1 MGFESVNPKEL
12 EIKILN
18 SYKKQTKEE
27 GKVNLTDYKYSVQ
40 HNAATNKTVFREQ
53 DNDTFLTELD
63 DKGNY
68 VTRQINED
76 ELTEILLE
84 DGNFEAEIA
93 KTSYAAPVSAKQVE
107 HKAGTGSTKERVE
120 ALSKLVKNSNINQF
134 KNENGVS
141 RSDIQKWLDNQ
152 GLSNNTSVDGGFN
165 VDDVLQY
172 YSSNS
177 SGADEIYYHL
187 LANEA
192 WIDKNATGNNTV
204 NGKISKQEIENFVS
218 QRFGNIDLEAGEQV
232 SSSKFNSWKNA
243 NIAGGNDAHNKFSL
257 NDLNSYLNRNY
268 DGGSNNDID
277 SSEIRLGYG
286 ARALDEVGK
295 ITTLLDEIQDENCE
309 STLKL
314 KYPRTVYNSSNRAVS
329 LNIKD
334 TYEIVDVQDKY
345 ITLNI
350 DDENV
355 KIKRGEG
362 EKGFEKNCFGAID
375 EIAVITTVGGFD
387 VDFDKSNSNNRYD
400 DDDYE
405 SNNRYDDDDYRYKS
419 TLYSSDLDT
428 TSEIKNLL
436 NDLKSEG
443 DFNATFTMN
452 QNVNVYDNYGDKIKL
467 ANGQSYDILEVSSS
481 YVTIDVDGEEIK
493 VKRGTTSSTKGFE
506 YLCQDAIKKA
516 IINADTKFSSF
527 ATENDDDDDRYSDD
541 DYRYD
546 TTLVSSKLDTTS
558 EIKNTLDNLK
568 SSAEY
573 NASVEMKDDVK
584 VYDEYGDRITLSD
597 GETYDIVNVEK
608 NYITLDVDGEEVR
621 VKRGTTLSSKGFEYL
636 CQDAIEEARINA
648 DERITNTAKSTSFTY
663 SSRTINS
670 SSLDTKN
677 EVKNVLNNLQDAG
690 NYKANIYFDD
700 DIKMYDEFTNK
711 NVNFDS
717 NEAYNI
723 VKVTDDYVYLDVE
736 GTNVKI
742 ERGTSSSQFETKC
755 ADMINKIVYSANKTI
770 STTSSSS
777 NSSSSINGTKYTNVS
792 LANYKPSQVA
802 NILDNV
808 QDYDMDAFIEISKKY
823 WFDEDSSPFVPV
835 GEYEITKVTNSYVT
849 IENEDGEEYRIPR
862 GDDEEYTFEWYA
874 SKENKQGST
883 TKITT
888 Y

>member
-177 SGADEIYYHL
+177 SGTYEIYYHL

-192 WIDKNATGNNTV
+192 WIGKNADGNNKV
-204 NGKISKQEIENFVS
+204 DGKISQTEVKNFVKD
-218 QRFGNIDLEAGEQV
+218 RFGADVTKTQLVQGEE
-232 SSSKFNSWKNA
+232 FNNWKKA
-243 NIAGGNDAHNKFSL
+243 NIAAGNEFHEKFSL
-257 NDLNSYLNRNY
+257 DDMRKFINYYYDYESPDNDN
-268 DGGSNNDID
+268 
-277 SSEIRLGYG
+277 
-286 ARALDEVGK
+286 
-295 ITTLLDEIQDENCE
+295 
-309 STLKL
+309 
-314 KYPRTVYNSSNRAVS
+314 
-329 LNIKD
+329 
-334 TYEIVDVQDKY
+334 
-345 ITLNI
+345 
-350 DDENV
+350 
-355 KIKRGEG
+355 
-362 EKGFEKNCFGAID
+362 
-375 EIAVITTVGGFD
+375 
-387 VDFDKSNSNNRYD
+387 NNRY

-516 IINADTKFSSF
+516 IINADTKFSSS

-541 DYRYD
+541 DYRYN

-621 VKRGTTLSSKGFEYL
+621 VKRGTTSSSKGFEYL

-663 SSRTINS
+663 SSRIINS

-792 LANYKPSQVA
+792 LVNYKPSQVA

>member
-1 MGFESVNPKEL
+1 MGFETVNPKEL

-84 DGNFEAEIA
+84 DSNFEEEIA
-93 KTSYAAPVSAKQVE
+93 KTSYAAPASVKQTE

-141 RSDIQKWLDNQ
+141 RSDIQKWLDDQ
-152 GLSNNTSVDGGFN
+152 GLSDNTSVDGGFN

-177 SGADEIYYHL
+177 SGTYEIYYHL

-192 WIDKNATGNNTV
+192 WIGKNADGNNKV
-204 NGKISKQEIENFVS
+204 DGKISQTEVKNFVKD
-218 QRFGNIDLEAGEQV
+218 RFGADVTKIQLVQGDE
-232 SSSKFNSWKNA
+232 FNDWKEA
-243 NIAGGNDAHNKFSL
+243 NIAAGNKFHEKFSL
-257 NDLNSYLNRNY
+257 DDMRKFINYYYDYEAPDNDN
-268 DGGSNNDID
+268 
-277 SSEIRLGYG
+277 
-286 ARALDEVGK
+286 
-295 ITTLLDEIQDENCE
+295 
-309 STLKL
+309 
-314 KYPRTVYNSSNRAVS
+314 
-329 LNIKD
+329 
-334 TYEIVDVQDKY
+334 
-345 ITLNI
+345 
-350 DDENV
+350 
-355 KIKRGEG
+355 
-362 EKGFEKNCFGAID
+362 
-375 EIAVITTVGGFD
+375 
-387 VDFDKSNSNNRYD
+387 NNRYD

-405 SNNRYDDDDYRYKS
+405 SNNRYDDDDYKYKS

-443 DFNATFTMN
+443 DYNATFTMS
-452 QNVNVYDNYGDKIKL
+452 QNVNVYDNFDDKIKL
-467 ANGQSYDILEVSSS
+467 ANGETYDILEVSSS

-493 VKRGTTSSTKGFE
+493 VRRGTTSSSKGFE

-516 IINADTKFSSF
+516 IINADTKFSSS
-527 ATENDDDDDRYSDD
+527 AIENDDDDDDRYYDD

-546 TTLVSSKLDTTS
+546 TTLASSKLDTTS

-568 SSAEY
+568 LSAEY
-573 NASVEMKDDVK
+573 NASIEMNNDVK
-584 VYDEYGDRITLSD
+584 VYDEYNNKITLSD
-597 GETYDIVNVEK
+597 GETYDIINVEK
-608 NYITLDVDGEEVR
+608 NYIILDVDGEEVR
-621 VKRGTTLSSKGFEYL
+621 VKRGTTSSSKGFEYL
-636 CQDAIEEARINA
+636 CQDAIEEAKINA

-663 SSRTINS
+663 SSRTISS

-690 NYKANIYFDD
+690 NYKASIYFDD

-717 NEAYNI
+717 NEAYSI

-777 NSSSSINGTKYTNVS
+777 GSSSSINGTKYTNVS

-808 QDYDMDAFIEISKKY
+808 QDYDMDASIEISKKY

-849 IENEDGEEYRIPR
+849 IESEDGKEYRIPR

-874 SKENKQGST
+874 SKENKQGSI